1 MYSISGV
8 RYLMVLV
15 HVTFVIK
22 MVYKISNILY
32 ETFYILNA
40 FAICNQIYM
49 KGKAKISST
58 EHL

>member
-1 MYSISGV
+1 
-8 RYLMVLV
+8 MVLV